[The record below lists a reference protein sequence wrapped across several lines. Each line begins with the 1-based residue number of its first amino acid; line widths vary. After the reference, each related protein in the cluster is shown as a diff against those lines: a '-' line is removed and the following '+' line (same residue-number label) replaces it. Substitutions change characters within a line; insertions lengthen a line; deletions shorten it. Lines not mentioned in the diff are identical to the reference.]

1 MELLF
6 NIVWLLIALGA
17 VSLWCI
23 DCASRKCQ
31 RSRKL
36 VRERIALVCVLVLV
50 FFVVSFSDDVQAL
63 NDDLRGVATLSDDST
78 TERRHS
84 AVWDYSHGSH
94 QTAERPHASPAT
106 VAPRLLLSPNLQLAE
121 RILPATVHLYREAQQ
136 SSLFGRSPPS
146 PFHF

>member
-6 NIVWLLIALGA
+6 NIVWLLIALGG

-23 DCASRKCQ
+23 DCASRECQ
-31 RSRKL
+31 KSRKL
-36 VRERIALVCVLVLV
+36 VRASIALVCVLVLV

-78 TERRHS
+78 IERRHS
-84 AVWDYSHGSH
+84 VWDYSHGSH

-121 RILPATVHLYREAQQ
+121 RILPATVHSYREVQQ
-136 SSLFGRSPPS
+136 SSSFGRSPPS
-146 PFHF
+146 PFHS